1 MISPEPIRGKSL
13 KLPELFGKVLKEKRQ
28 QAGFSQEVL
37 AFEAGFN
44 RTFISMLERGIRQPT
59 LTTLFRLGRAL
70 KVSSAE
76 LVSSVETEFP
86 DYISEMDFSED

>member
-1 MISPEPIRGKSL
+1 
-13 KLPELFGKVLKEKRQ
+13 
-28 QAGFSQEVL
+28 
-37 AFEAGFN
+37 
-44 RTFISMLERGIRQPT
+44 MLERGIRQPT

-70 KVSSAE
+70 KVSPAE